1 MQQKRDMND
10 LLTDFFVV
18 DKNALTQVF
27 THLITVAY
35 QHSKICGLY
44 VQIIDFL

>member
-1 MQQKRDMND
+1 MQQKRDLND

-18 DKNALTQVF
+18 VKNALTQVF

-35 QHSKICGLY
+35 QHSKIC